1 MTAMRRVFFSYKAEK
16 KACEGPVMKK
26 KHKRNALLA
35 QGVLVRTHFIIRG
48 CPACFLILKG
58 VVISS
63 HETNRF
69 S

>member
-35 QGVLVRTHFIIRG
+35 QGVLVRTHFIIR
-48 CPACFLILKG
+48 
-58 VVISS
+58 
-63 HETNRF
+63 
-69 S
+69 